1 MQGDIAIPTERA
13 NLIMTVQPRL
23 DETVALGVG
32 LFTLNPLIGA
42 AAFLGQKVIGNPIE
56 KLFSQRLVVSGKWD
70 NPEVEK
76 LGRTP
81 GVSSAPVPAPAQPPA
96 RTPPVIPSTPVPSGS
111 GLDQ

>member
-1 MQGDIAIPTERA
+1 
-13 NLIMTVQPRL
+13 
-23 DETVALGVG
+23 

-76 LGRTP
+76 LSRTP
-81 GVSSAPVPAPAQPPA
+81 GVSPAPASAPASAPA
-96 RTPPVIPSTPVPSGS
+96 RTPPVTPSTPLLSVPSGS
-111 GLDQ
+111 GFD